1 MKRLHT
7 SGPVAEAATI
17 RLVYTNEAFELSE
30 GKGGNKG
37 ESEIK
42 IMLRD
47 VLLLLLLLPLTLIL
61 IMNAATRA
69 LGQAE
74 STL

>member
-7 SGPVAEAATI
+7 SGPVAEAA

-30 GKGGNKG
+30 GKGGNK
-37 ESEIK
+37 
-42 IMLRD
+42 

>member
-7 SGPVAEAATI
+7 SGPVAEAA

-37 ESEIK
+37 ESE